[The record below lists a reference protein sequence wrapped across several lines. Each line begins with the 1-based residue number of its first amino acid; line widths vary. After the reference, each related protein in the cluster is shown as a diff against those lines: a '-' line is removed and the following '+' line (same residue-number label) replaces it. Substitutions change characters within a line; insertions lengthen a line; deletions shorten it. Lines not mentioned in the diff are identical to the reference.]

1 MTTSSIQRFSTN
13 SRMSK
18 AVVANGMVFLSGQTS
33 SGTNLQTIEAQTEE
47 ALRRVDMHLAEVGS
61 SKGRLLSATVYLRDI
76 ADFQRMNQV
85 WEAWL
90 APGLAPA
97 RTTVEAKLASPH
109 LCVEFSIV
117 ALMHG

>member
-61 SKGRLLSATVYLRDI
+61 SKGRLLLSISISMD
-76 ADFQRMNQV
+76 
-85 WEAWL
+85 E
-90 APGLAPA
+90 
-97 RTTVEAKLASPH
+97 SP
-109 LCVEFSIV
+109 SISKRICSR
-117 ALMHG
+117 